1 MKTQRSSYAKFLAF
15 LQLSNSVLYR
25 QLAQN
30 SSKSEVVEA
39 KLVCANNA
47 HDFHAL
53 IFSDGRFAQGDRFD
67 IEFEAVPSE
76 ISSWDWR
83 WVFALNIHYQ
93 DLPIFPLNFQQQVIA
108 VPPGVRALSPRFF
121 ERLMSEFG
129 NVINQW
135 VSKSTDR
142 GQAISHSY
150 DTYIDAMNTR

>member
-15 LQLSNSVLYR
+15 LELSNSALYR
-25 QLAQN
+25 QLAQH

-67 IEFEAVPSE
+67 IEFEAAPSE
-76 ISSWDWR
+76 MSSWDWR

-108 VPPGVRALSPRFF
+108 VPPGVSALSPSFF